1 VNGPPERGRPIRTYH
16 EVADPGSESVVGQV
30 AEQGRR
36 LRARLAGIDRVV
48 AVGSGK
54 GGVGKSATAA
64 NLAAALAASGRSVG
78 ALDAD
83 LDGPSLARML
93 GARGGLARGVDG
105 IEPAAGIAGVKV
117 VSMDLLAREDA
128 PVRWRGPEG
137 HGALWQS
144 LIETGALRE
153 LLSDVAWG
161 HLDVLVLD
169 LPPGTEKLA
178 RLIDLVGRP
187 DVVLLVTTPSE
198 AARGVVARTAR
209 LLGEAGVE
217 RVGLVANMGSWTC
230 PHCGV
235 AEPLFGADGAR
246 RLARDAGLEVW
257 AEVPFDPRVSADT
270 DDGLPIVLGAP
281 ERPAARAFAALAE
294 RVAGP

>member
-1 VNGPPERGRPIRTYH
+1 VKEPRESGRPIRTYH
-16 EVADPGSESVVGQV
+16 EVADPGAESIAGQV
-30 AEQGRR
+30 ADQGRR
-36 LRARLAGIDRVV
+36 LRARLAGVGRVIAV
-48 AVGSGK
+48 ASGK
-54 GGVGKSATAA
+54 GGVGKSATSA
-64 NLAAALAASGRSVG
+64 NLAAALAASGRRVG

-93 GARGGLARGVDG
+93 GARGGLAPGVEG
-105 IEPAAGIAGVKV
+105 IEPAVGIAGVKV

-137 HGALWQS
+137 HGYLWQS
-144 LIETGALRE
+144 VIETGALRE

-161 HLDVLVLD
+161 DLDFLVLD

-178 RLIDLVGRP
+178 RLIDLAGCP

-198 AARGVVARTAR
+198 AARGVVARSAR

-217 RVGLVANMGSWTC
+217 RVGIVANMGSWTC

-246 RLARDAGLEVW
+246 RLARDTGLEVW
-257 AEVPFDPRVSADT
+257 AEIPFDPRVAADT
-270 DDGLPIVLGAP
+270 DDGLPIVLAAP

-294 RVAGP
+294 RVAEP

>member
-1 VNGPPERGRPIRTYH
+1 MKGPRERGRPIRTYH
-16 EVADPGSESVVGQV
+16 EVADPGAESVAEQV
-30 AEQGRR
+30 ADQGRR
-36 LRARLAGIDRVV
+36 LRARLASIDQVV

-54 GGVGKSATAA
+54 GGVGKSATSA
-64 NLAAALAASGRSVG
+64 NIVAALAATGRSVG

-93 GARGGLARGVDG
+93 GARGGLTQGVDG
-105 IEPAAGIAGVKV
+105 IEPATGVAGAKV
-117 VSMDLLAREDA
+117 VSMDLLVREDS
-128 PVRWRGPEG
+128 PVRWRGPGG
-137 HGALWQS
+137 HGSLWQS
-144 LIETGALRE
+144 VIETGALRE
-153 LLSDVAWG
+153 LISDVAWG

-178 RLIDLVGRP
+178 RLIDLVGKP

-198 AARGVVARTAR
+198 AARGVVARSAS

-235 AEPLFGADGAR
+235 AEPLFGADGVR
-246 RLARDAGLEVW
+246 RLARDADLEVW

-294 RVAGP
+294 RVACP